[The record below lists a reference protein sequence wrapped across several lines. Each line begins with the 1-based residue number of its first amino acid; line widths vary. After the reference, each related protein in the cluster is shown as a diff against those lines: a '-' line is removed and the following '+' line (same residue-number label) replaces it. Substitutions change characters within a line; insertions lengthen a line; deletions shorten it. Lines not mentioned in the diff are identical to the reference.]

1 MNMFLKNRSLQ
12 VGEAGRDGRLG
23 SAVQIKTKS
32 LEKKDENKRVVIIPD
47 HCEEE
52 PNGKITDKM

>member
-1 MNMFLKNRSLQ
+1 M
-12 VGEAGRDGRLG
+12 GRDGRLD
-23 SAVQIKTKS
+23 SVVQIKTKS
-32 LEKKDENKRVVIIPD
+32 LEEKEENKRIVIIPD